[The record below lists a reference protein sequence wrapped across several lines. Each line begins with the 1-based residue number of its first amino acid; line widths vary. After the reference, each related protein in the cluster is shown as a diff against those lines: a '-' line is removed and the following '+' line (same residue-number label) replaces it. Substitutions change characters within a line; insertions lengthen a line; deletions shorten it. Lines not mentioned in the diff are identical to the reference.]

1 MNRAVLQSLLQARAE
16 RTAVALVTDLAGG
29 AQRIIARSDIARDP
43 LSESLERRFR
53 FDESGVETV
62 DGREYFILVQNPPLR
77 VVVVGAVHIAQV
89 LVPMLRAVPYDVTI
103 VDPRGS
109 FATAERFPETKL
121 HADWPDDV
129 LPALGLDQRTAI
141 LLLTHDP
148 KIDDPALVAA
158 LRSEC
163 FYIGALG
170 SRKTHAKRLERLE
183 ATGLREAGKQRVH
196 APIGLDIG
204 ARGAPE
210 IAIAIV
216 AEMTKVL
223 RLGPERK

>member
-29 AQRIIARSDIARDP
+29 AQRIIARSDVASDP

-77 VVVVGAVHIAQV
+77 VVIVGAVHIAQV

-109 FATAERFPETKL
+109 FATAERFPQTKL
-121 HADWPDDV
+121 LADWPDDV

-170 SRKTHAKRLERLE
+170 SRKTHVKRLERLE
-183 ATGLREAGKQRVH
+183 ATGLREAGEQRIH

-210 IAIAIV
+210 IAIAVV

-223 RLGPERK
+223 RLGSERK

>member
-1 MNRAVLQSLLQARAE
+1 MNRTLLQSLLQARAE
-16 RTAVALVTDLAGG
+16 RTAVALVTDLADGT
-29 AQRIIARSDIARDP
+29 QRLVARGDVAPDP
-43 LSESLERRFR
+43 LSATLEDRFR

-62 DGREYFILVQNPPLR
+62 DGREYFILVQNPTLR
-77 VVVVGAVHIAQV
+77 VVIVGAVHIAQV
-89 LVPMLRAVPYDVTI
+89 LVPMLRAVPYDITI

-109 FATAERFPETKL
+109 FATADRFPETKL
-121 HADWPDDV
+121 RADWPDEV
-129 LPALGLDQRTAI
+129 LPTLGLDQRTAV

-183 ATGLREAGKQRVH
+183 APGLRETGERRIH